1 MTIHIERYR
10 VCKRCD
16 KRSPVESSIENRI
29 SMSYHGMVG
38 SGCKSAYHRDYDV
51 HLCEACSEEFVQ
63 WMKGV
68 GE

>member
-1 MTIHIERYR
+1 MTIYVERYR

-16 KRSPVESSIENRI
+16 ERSPVKSSIENRI
-29 SMSYHGMVG
+29 SMSYNGMVG
-38 SGCKSAYHRDYDV
+38 STYHRDYDV
-51 HLCEACSEEFVQ
+51 HLCEVCSEEFLQ